1 MNIAIIS
8 GSHRKES
15 QSAKVARYL
24 QQMIQTQ
31 FPTDTTY
38 LFSLAYNPLPLWDEG
53 VWAQEARWKAVW
65 GPIAAELRR
74 ADAVVVIAPE
84 WSGMVPAGLKNF
96 FLFCTPQELGNKPG
110 LIVTVSASRGGAYPV
125 NELRTSSYKNCA
137 FCYIPEHVIVR
148 QVGDVL
154 NDAAT
159 PASPDDTYIRE
170 RLLYAVRLLRSYG
183 EALRSVRESGIPD
196 YKLYPYGM

>member
-1 MNIAIIS
+1 MKIAIIS
-8 GSHRKES
+8 GSHRKEG

-24 QQMIQTQ
+24 QHVVTMQCAS
-31 FPTDTTY
+31 DTTY
-38 LFSLAYNPLPLWDEG
+38 LFSLANNPLPLWDEG
-53 VWAQEARWKAVW
+53 VWAQAAQWKTLW
-65 GPIAAELRR
+65 GPIAQELRS
-74 ADAVVVIAPE
+74 ADAVVVVSPE

-148 QVGDVL
+148 QVGDML
-154 NDAAT
+154 NDPTT
-159 PASPDDTYIRE
+159 PASPDDEYIRA
-170 RLLYAVRLLRSYG
+170 RLGYAVQMLRSYG
-183 EALRSVRESGIPD
+183 EALRHVRESGIPD
-196 YKLYPYGM
+196 YQTYPYGM